1 MPLRLVVYDATDT
14 APVAIPRI
22 TRGVDGSAEGTG
34 GLTRFWRLG
43 AGLHRGSGRAD
54 AALGARSWTEALAWA
69 VAQSDAAGAPIAE
82 LQLWGHGGWGYM
94 AMGSERLDAQTS
106 RGALGTEVDAL
117 ARVLAPGALVWLRC
131 CSAFGTRAGQ
141 DFAVSLADTLGARV
155 AGHSYIIGIWQS
167 GTHSV
172 APGSAAEW
180 DPLEGV
186 ERDAHG
192 KTLGAAVSSARAP
205 RTLHCFRPGLP
216 AGW

>member
-43 AGLHRGSGRAD
+43 AGLHRGIGRAG
-54 AALGARSWTEALAWA
+54 AAFGARTWTEALTWA
-69 VAQSDAAGAPIAE
+69 AQRAEAAGEPIAE

-94 AMGSERLDAQTS
+94 AMGSERLSVATS
-106 RGALGTEVDAL
+106 RGALSAEVGAL
-117 ARVLAPGALVWLRC
+117 ARALAPGALVWLRC
-131 CSAFGTRAGQ
+131 CSAFGTRAGHEL
-141 DFAVSLADTLGARV
+141 AVTLADTLGARV

-172 APGSAAEW
+172 SPGAAPDW
-180 DPLEGV
+180 DVLEGV
-186 ERDAHG
+186 ERDAQG
-192 KTLGAAVSSARAP
+192 APLGAAVSSARAP

>member
-22 TRGVDGSAEGTG
+22 TRGADGSAEGTG

-43 AGLHRGSGRAD
+43 AGLHRGVGRASATLGARTWKEALRWAVARAD
-54 AALGARSWTEALAWA
+54 AAGE
-69 VAQSDAAGAPIAE
+69 PIVE

-94 AMGSERLDAQTS
+94 AMGDGRLDAETS
-106 RGALGTEVDAL
+106 RGTLGPEVDAF
-117 ARVLAPGALVWLRC
+117 AAALAPGALVWLRC

-141 DFAVSLADTLGARV
+141 DFAAQLASTLGARV

-172 APGSAAEW
+172 APGASADW
-180 DPLEGV
+180 DALEGV
-186 ERDAHG
+186 ERDARG
-192 KTLGAAVSSARAP
+192 APLGAAVSTARAP

-216 AGW
+216 RGW